1 MTAVPARPHERPQ
14 PEECD
19 RVGGGARPVGPTRP
33 RLPPKAEACSGA
45 APGPRWHNRS
55 CVEATLGP
63 LLPLF
68 ERERRAGRTLALGIL
83 VHTQGSTYRKPGAL
97 ILMAANGDYAG
108 LISGG
113 CLEGDLREHALR
125 VIKSGQPHTV
135 QYDLQGPDELLW
147 GLGLGCEG
155 AMRILILPVGAA
167 HDWQP
172 LRFLGEALAAHVPAV
187 MGVVSDSSQP
197 GVPVG
202 SLALPH
208 DPHGRTP
215 AALRSEGVREALA
228 QALAAGESRW
238 LHAQNGSFTLF
249 AVPLA
254 LPPRVLILG
263 AGPDAAPVVDF
274 AARLNWRVTVLDHRA
289 AYANAAHFPAAEAV
303 HHARPD
309 ELSALGLGG
318 YAAAVLMSHHLA
330 TDLSYLRAL
339 AASAVPYVGLLGPA
353 ARRDKLLARL
363 GLEARALSG
372 RLHAPIGLPL
382 GGRTPE
388 AVALAIVAEIQAFL
402 GGGLPQARSD
412 VAQRLRR
419 ASAD

>member
-1 MTAVPARPHERPQ
+1 MAAR
-14 PEECD
+14 
-19 RVGGGARPVGPTRP
+19 AF
-33 RLPPKAEACSGA
+33 LPPTDRNGNLPRKAEACSGA
-45 APGPRWHNRS
+45 AAGPRWHNR
-55 CVEATLGP
+55 CRVEATLGP

-125 VIKSGQPHTV
+125 VIERGQPHTV
-135 QYDLQGPDELLW
+135 QYDLKGPDELLW

-167 HDWQP
+167 NDWQP
-172 LRFLGEALAAHVPAV
+172 LQSLAAALTAHVPSV
-187 MGVVSDSSQP
+187 VGVVCDSSQP

-202 SLALPH
+202 SLALPQ
-208 DPHGRTP
+208 DEAQTAPALRTDAVR
-215 AALRSEGVREALA
+215 AALAD
-228 QALAAGESRW
+228 ALAAGESRW
-238 LHAQNGSFTLF
+238 LHAEHGSFTLF

-263 AGPDAAPVVDF
+263 AGPDAAPVVEF

-289 AYANAAHFPAAEAV
+289 AYANAAHFPAAEEV
-303 HHARPD
+303 RHARPD
-309 ELSALGLGG
+309 ELTAFGLGRFR
-318 YAAAVLMSHHLA
+318 AAVLMTHHLA
-330 TDLSYLRAL
+330 TDLTYLRSL
-339 AASAVPYVGLLGPA
+339 AASAVPYIGLLGPE

-363 GLEARALSG
+363 GSEARTLTG

-402 GGGLPQARSD
+402 ADRLPRAQAR
-412 VAQRLRR
+412 VAPRLRV

>member
-1 MTAVPARPHERPQ
+1 MTAVPARPHDRPQ

-125 VIKSGQPHTV
+125 VIAKGQPHTV
-135 QYDLQGPDELLW
+135 QYDLKGPEELLW

-155 AMRILILPVGAA
+155 AMRILILPVAA
-167 HDWQP
+167 ASDCHP
-172 LRFLGEALAAHVPAV
+172 LQCLAAARSAHEPCVI
-187 MGVVSDSSQP
+187 GVVCDSAQA

-202 SLALPH
+202 SLALPQ
-208 DPHGRTP
+208 DRGAGTPLPLRT
-215 AALRSEGVREALA
+215 AAVRQGLAEALS
-228 QALAAGESRW
+228 AGESRW
-238 LHAQNGSFTLF
+238 MHAENGSFTLF
-249 AVPLA
+249 AVPLS

-263 AGPDAAPVVDF
+263 AGP
-274 AARLNWRVTVLDHRA
+274 
-289 AYANAAHFPAAEAV
+289 
-303 HHARPD
+303 
-309 ELSALGLGG
+309 
-318 YAAAVLMSHHLA
+318 
-330 TDLSYLRAL
+330 
-339 AASAVPYVGLLGPA
+339 
-353 ARRDKLLARL
+353 
-363 GLEARALSG
+363 
-372 RLHAPIGLPL
+372 
-382 GGRTPE
+382 
-388 AVALAIVAEIQAFL
+388 
-402 GGGLPQARSD
+402 
-412 VAQRLRR
+412 
-419 ASAD
+419 